1 MRGMFLLPIVLVG
14 LAGCIHAETTA
25 PPPRAATTVV
35 TPGQGPTNSTTVVRS
50 P

>member
-1 MRGMFLLPIVLVG
+1 MRFMFLMLLVLVG

-25 PPPRAATTVV
+25 PPQRASTTVV
-35 TPGQGPTNSTTVVRS
+35 TPEPAPSNSTTVVHT

>member
-1 MRGMFLLPIVLVG
+1 MRFMLLLPIVLGG

-25 PPPRAATTVV
+25 SPPRASTTVV
-35 TPGQGPTNSTTVVRS
+35 TPTPGPSNSTTVVRT